1 MDICACTPTG
11 THSAAIRASKKSS
24 LRSRRKTRVSKHG
37 NGSEEVFRRI
47 KKAQRLPRGGRLW
60 SRRVVPYSAH
70 DTSFSVL
77 RNSKLGD
84 SFCRHCAR
92 GWFSDRDVSVLA
104 L

>member
-1 MDICACTPTG
+1 MT
-11 THSAAIRASKKSS
+11 RAFKNSPPGNSVVPCEGRLTS
-24 LRSRRKTRVSKHG
+24 ITWEDGVSKHG